1 MKRMVPLV
9 TIVDAWSIKLNWSER
24 ELLLVIFYFSNSRKA
39 KVDPRK
45 VKVVI
50 PFLLKSRFLV
60 PSKWGEWILEAQPR
74 FGGCGSS
81 VSLSDLGRLFA
92 SQENA
97 IEVNLENKQPSGHY
111 ERTDFLLPTF
121 NRMAIK
127 RYSSPTGVEL
137 RLQNYFYCL

>member
-1 MKRMVPLV
+1 MVPLV

-60 PSKWGEWILEAQPR
+60 PSKWGE
-74 FGGCGSS
+74 
-81 VSLSDLGRLFA
+81 
-92 SQENA
+92 
-97 IEVNLENKQPSGHY
+97 
-111 ERTDFLLPTF
+111 
-121 NRMAIK
+121 
-127 RYSSPTGVEL
+127 
-137 RLQNYFYCL
+137 